1 MTQMADEAPGGTA
14 EHRDNATGETP
25 SRSPGDLRSTMALK
39 VRGFHVDVFGHVNHA
54 RYLEFLE
61 EARWTFLEGWPAL
74 TAALHARGIVH
85 AVVNI
90 NIDYKSQAT
99 VGHLLRIEI
108 VPISVGRSSL
118 VIEQTIKQADT
129 GKVVVEARITNVF
142 FDSANGKVTSVR
154 DDLVAHWPVLGN
166 AQPGAPEA

>member
-1 MTQMADEAPGGTA
+1 MTQMADKASGGTA
-14 EHRDNATGETP
+14 EQRDNATGATP
-25 SRSPGDLRSTMALK
+25 GRSPGDLRSIMVLK
-39 VRGFHVDVFGHVNHA
+39 VRGFHIDVFGHVNHA

-61 EARWTFLEGWPAL
+61 EARWTFFEEWPAL

-90 NIDYKSQAT
+90 NIDYKSQAA
-99 VGHLLRIEI
+99 VGQLLRIET

-118 VIEQTIKQADT
+118 VIQQTIRQAGS
-129 GKVVVEARITNVF
+129 GKVVVDARITNVF
-142 FDSANGKVTSVR
+142 LDSANGKVTSVR
-154 DDLVAHWPVLGN
+154 NDLVAHWPVLGT